1 VDEAPMILLA
11 FERLFAQ
18 GAFLPVPGTAS
29 RSRPLRAWKAG
40 IKRMNLPLALVLA
53 AAAIAVWALMFRGM
67 DQALP
72 DRTREFRRR
81 LAAGPAANRRERSA
95 AAAPRA
101 PLHPALVVALVLAI
115 LAVGIL
121 IGQERQGLG
130 ATQEPLT
137 EVAHQEDADK
147 AKGSDT
153 EDSDSKGSATD
164 AKDSDSEGSDNDD

>member
-1 VDEAPMILLA
+1 VDEASMILLA

-95 AAAPRA
+95 AAPRA

-147 AKGSDT
+147 AKDSDT

-164 AKDSDSEGSDNDD
+164 AKDSHSEGSDNDD

>member
-1 VDEAPMILLA
+1 MDEVPTTLLA

-18 GAFLPVPGTAS
+18 GAVPARPRNGLPLPA
-29 RSRPLRAWKAG
+29 PPAWKAG

-95 AAAPRA
+95 AAPRV

-153 EDSDSKGSATD
+153 EDSDSK
-164 AKDSDSEGSDNDD
+164 DSDSEGSDNDD

>member
-1 VDEAPMILLA
+1 
-11 FERLFAQ
+11 
-18 GAFLPVPGTAS
+18 
-29 RSRPLRAWKAG
+29 
-40 IKRMNLPLALVLA
+40 MNLPLALVLA
-53 AAAIAVWALMFRGM
+53 AAAIAVWALIFRGM

-95 AAAPRA
+95 AAPRT

-137 EVAHQEDADK
+137 EVAYQEDDK
-147 AKGSDT
+147 AGGSDS

>member
-1 VDEAPMILLA
+1 
-11 FERLFAQ
+11 
-18 GAFLPVPGTAS
+18 
-29 RSRPLRAWKAG
+29 
-40 IKRMNLPLALVLA
+40 MNLPLALVLA
-53 AAAIAVWALMFRGM
+53 AAAIAVWALIFRGM

-81 LAAGPAANRRERSA
+81 LAAGPAANRRERSV
-95 AAAPRA
+95 AAPRT
-101 PLHPALVVALVLAI
+101 PLHPALVLAI

-137 EVAHQEDADK
+137 EVAYQENADK
-147 AKGSDT
+147 AEGSDS

>member
-1 VDEAPMILLA
+1 
-11 FERLFAQ
+11 
-18 GAFLPVPGTAS
+18 
-29 RSRPLRAWKAG
+29 
-40 IKRMNLPLALVLA
+40 MNLPLALVLA
-53 AAAIAVWALMFRGM
+53 AAAIAVWALIFRGM

-81 LAAGPAANRRERSA
+81 LAAGPAANRRERSV
-95 AAAPRA
+95 AAPRT

-137 EVAHQEDADK
+137 EVAYQENADK
-147 AKGSDT
+147 AEGSDS
-153 EDSDSKGSATD
+153 EDSDSKGSVTD